1 MASKGREGQPPLV
14 WRRPRVHLMAARQI
28 RPASAGPV
36 RCAARRWALRARA
49 RGRHCPPGESCAQL
63 SPAAQEGRGPPV
75 RAHVCARAVCARAF
89 PTRSPLPGG
98 GVPPH
103 HILPPAHHI
112 THHPRPL
119 TRYPSASTIC
129 VIRSC
134 VIGRACSARSAGAG
148 ADEARGRSGA
158 RHAAASVAVGGGR
171 WHQPGHPGGET
182 RGRKRAHQ
190 GLLLDL
196 PAQRLELSVTCIH
209 PLRGVSCPLFF
220 GRVGWDAGA
229 LRRAGGI

>member
-14 WRRPRVHLMAARQI
+14 WRRPRVHLMAVRQI

-49 RGRHCPPGESCAQL
+49 RGRRCPPGESCAQL

-112 THHPRPL
+112 THHPPRPL

-148 ADEARGRSGA
+148 ARRGPWQERGEARGSISGRGWWQVAPAGPPWGRDA
-158 RHAAASVAVGGGR
+158 REKEGAPGAAS
-171 WHQPGHPGGET
+171 
-182 RGRKRAHQ
+182 
-190 GLLLDL
+190 
-196 PAQRLELSVTCIH
+196 
-209 PLRGVSCPLFF
+209 
-220 GRVGWDAGA
+220 
-229 LRRAGGI
+229 